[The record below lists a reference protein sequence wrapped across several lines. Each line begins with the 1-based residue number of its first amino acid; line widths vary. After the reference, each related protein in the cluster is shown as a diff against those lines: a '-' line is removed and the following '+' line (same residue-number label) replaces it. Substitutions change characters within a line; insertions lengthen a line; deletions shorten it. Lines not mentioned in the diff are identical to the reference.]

1 MKHAARLI
9 LSCVVVALISLS
21 YWAYEGRLKAVPDA
35 GVSQIDSVSF
45 SPYRRGQD
53 PLAHITPTLTEILQ
67 DVDVLAE
74 RAGAVR
80 TYTSLEGLEMVPR
93 YARPLGM
100 KVMQGAWL
108 GREPDV
114 NEREI
119 RSVIGLANR
128 YPDVIDRIVVGN
140 EVLLRKDLTAA
151 QLAGYIERV
160 RAAVKQPVSYADVW
174 EFWLRNPQ
182 LAAHVDFITIHILP
196 YWEDDPIEIEHAVDH
211 VMAIYG
217 RVRAAFPGKR
227 VMIGEVGWP
236 SEGRMRDGALPSP
249 VNQARLIRGFLRAA
263 NAEGLDYNIFAAF
276 DEPWKTALEGTVGGH
291 WGIFDA
297 DRNPKFALAGPVS
310 DDPAWRWHFALS
322 AAFASLA
329 TILLGLRRDT
339 LQFAGMTI
347 LASAAQLFGILLV
360 LDLRYAAATSYTPTG
375 WLMAVAGLAVNLLL
389 AALLLRA
396 FADSLSGRPWPATP
410 LPTAE
415 EALNFLRGRPTRGPT
430 LGERILGLLQFGFIV
445 AAAVVA
451 ITLVID
457 PRYRDFPSEVFLL
470 PGVGFGALALFRDR
484 RPPPHAS
491 LREESLLVALLV
503 FGAVG
508 AFVAESLA
516 SLERI
521 GWDTAVA
528 AAGRA
533 LENTEALG
541 WSATLL
547 LLALPWTLK
556 LAARGRVVS
565 AAAAP

>member
-1 MKHAARLI
+1 MKRATLLF
-9 LSCVVVALISLS
+9 LSCTLTAIIGLS
-21 YWAYEGRLKAVPDA
+21 YWSYEGRLKAVPDA

-45 SPYRRGQD
+45 SPYRRGQN
-53 PLAHITPTLTEILQ
+53 PLAHITPTLTEISQ
-67 DVDVLAE
+67 DIEVLAG
-74 RAGAVR
+74 RVGTVR

-93 YARPLGM
+93 FARPLGL

-119 RSVIGLANR
+119 RSVIDLANR
-128 YPDVIDRIVVGN
+128 YPDVIDRVVVGN
-140 EVLLRKDLTAA
+140 EVLLRKDLTAE

-160 RAAVKQPVSYADVW
+160 RAAVKQPVTYADVW

-182 LAAHVDFITIHILP
+182 LAPHVDFITIHILP
-196 YWEDDPIEIEHAVDH
+196 YWEDDPIAIEHAVDH
-211 VMAIYG
+211 VMAIYA

-249 VNQARLIRGFLRAA
+249 ANQARLVRGFLKAA
-263 NAEGLDYNIFAAF
+263 NGQGVDYNIFAAF

-297 DRNPKFALAGPVS
+297 DRNPKFALAGPIS

-322 AAFASLA
+322 ALFASIA
-329 TILLGLRRDT
+329 TILLGRSHERLR
-339 LQFAGMTI
+339 FAGLVI
-347 LASAAQLFGILLV
+347 VASAAQAFGIFLV

-375 WLMAVAGLAVNLLL
+375 WLLAIAGFVANLFL

-396 FADSLSGRPWPATP
+396 LADSLSGRPWPTTP

-430 LGERILGLLQFGFIV
+430 LGERALGMLQFGFIV
-445 AAAVVA
+445 AAAVIA
-451 ITLVID
+451 ITLVVD

-470 PGVGFGALALFRDR
+470 PAVGFAALAIFRDR
-484 RPPPHAS
+484 RAPLHAS

-503 FGAVG
+503 FGAIG
-508 AFVAESLA
+508 AFLAESLA

-521 GWDTAVA
+521 GWHTALA
-528 AAGRA
+528 GAGRA
-533 LENTEALG
+533 LENSEALG

-556 LAARGRVVS
+556 LAARGGAVP
-565 AAAAP
+565 APAVA